1 MLTSFKALTNIAPF
15 SKLYRVICRSPDI
28 MKIVKVAENE
38 FLELVSIAVNSLISG
53 NIIALPTDTIYG
65 IAGLAQNSEAVNR
78 LYSIKNRDC
87 KKPIAIS
94 VADISDVYKWG
105 QVTVPQALL
114 SKLLPGPVT
123 VIFNRTSDLNPEL
136 NPATS
141 LVGIRIPD
149 HQFIREVARGCQE
162 PLALTSANIS
172 SAQSTLRVE
181 EFEDLWPK
189 LDRVF
194 DDGMLGDT
202 FHSRQGSTVVD
213 LSKKGTYKVIRDG
226 SALKSTVQLLS
237 SYGLTDAEET

>member
-1 MLTSFKALTNIAPF
+1 MKYI
-15 SKLYRVICRSPDI
+15 DI
-28 MKIVKVAENE
+28 
-38 FLELVSIAVNSLISG
+38 
-53 NIIALPTDTIYG
+53 TD
-65 IAGLAQNSEAVNR
+65 LFR
-78 LYSIKNRDC
+78 
-87 KKPIAIS
+87 
-94 VADISDVYKWG
+94 WG

-181 EFEDLWPK
+181 VSYINLRYCYGNSHCVASPPDI
-189 LDRVF
+189 
-194 DDGMLGDT
+194 
-202 FHSRQGSTVVD
+202 
-213 LSKKGTYKVIRDG
+213 GT
-226 SALKSTVQLLS
+226 S
-237 SYGLTDAEET
+237 